1 MSGLTHIFESKTL
14 KSNIS
19 KSISSTDNINFTIS
33 ASSDDCYYN
42 LYESFLTLE
51 LEVTASA
58 DIDKIGGIKTK
69 HQPSGLITNS
79 QCTYVYLKNGELMTV
94 TLNSENEYLGA
105 NRAVVSQVF
114 TPKRLHNI
122 AEGYTEFSYNTGTG
136 DDVPVFKNELK
147 LEIINSSNK
156 KVFKGILNIPFR
168 DVLEGANTN
177 TFINLKTLDVTLKTL
192 DRDDFFESAAGKCFV
207 DSDGKGVDTIQL
219 SDVKI
224 KTIKI
229 TNHVWKGSDPSLDES
244 LTSLSNT
251 TIRCVNYTLAGDS
264 ITNRSFTEN
273 PIVPFACKYILMFVT
288 AGDYFTKYRNLKLNY
303 MKVGVFGGASNIGTN
318 FDNSKDIT
326 DPRFFDLINY
336 CANTGREESLI
347 NYQTWNQKF
356 HIVVLP
362 AGELFSQKANNV
374 FNIDLKWHVD
384 SGIETNDKLRV
395 IFIKDSEASELE

>member
-51 LEVTASA
+51 LEVTASSA
-58 DIDKIGGIKTK
+58 SSSITAIKTK

-122 AEGYTEFSYNTGTG
+122 AEGYTEFSYTGSGST
-136 DDVPVFKNELK
+136 VFDNVLK
-147 LEIINSSNK
+147 LESTSTNT
-156 KVFKGILNIPFR
+156 VFKGILNIPFR

-192 DRDDFFESAAGKCFV
+192 DRDDFFDSAAGCFV
-207 DSDGKGVDTIQL
+207 GNGTPSL
-219 SDVKI
+219 SGVKI

-251 TIRCVNYTLAGDS
+251 TIRCVNYTLSEESA
-264 ITNRSFTEN
+264 TNRSFTEN

-288 AGDYFTKYRNLKLNY
+288 TGDNFTQYKNLKLDY

-347 NYQTWNQKF
+347 NYKTWNEKF
-356 HIVVLP
+356 HIIVLP

-374 FNIDLKWHVD
+374 FNIDLKWHAE
-384 SGIETNDKLRV
+384 SKINKNDKLRV

>member
-58 DIDKIGGIKTK
+58 TGAGIKGIKTK

-122 AEGYTEFSYNTGTG
+122 AEGYTEFSYAGSGST
-136 DDVPVFKNELK
+136 VFNNVLK
-147 LEIINSSNK
+147 LETIGSSK
-156 KVFKGILNIPFR
+156 TVFKGVLNIPFR

-192 DRDDFFESAAGKCFV
+192 DRDDFFESAAKCFV
-207 DSDGKGVDTIQL
+207 DSSG
-219 SDVKI
+219 SDVASITLAGVKI

-251 TIRCVNYTLAGDS
+251 TIRCVNYTLSNDS
-264 ITNRSFTEN
+264 VTNRSFTEN

-288 AGDYFTKYRNLKLNY
+288 AGDNFTIYRDLKLNY

-318 FDNSKDIT
+318 FDNTNSVT

-347 NYQTWNQKF
+347 NYKTWNEKF

-374 FNIDLKWHVD
+374 FNIDLKWHEG
-384 SGIETNDKLRV
+384 SGIQTNDKLRV

>member
-51 LEVTASA
+51 LEVTASGSNSSITA
-58 DIDKIGGIKTK
+58 IKTK

-136 DDVPVFKNELK
+136 SNVNVFKNELK
-147 LEIINSSNK
+147 LENASGNK
-156 KVFKGILNIPFR
+156 TFKGILNIPFR

-192 DRDDFFESAAGKCFV
+192 DRNDFFESAASCFV
-207 DSDGKGVDTIQL
+207 GDSNASLLTL

-318 FDNSKDIT
+318 FDNTTKVT

-347 NYQTWNQKF
+347 NYQTWNDKF

-374 FNIDLKWHVD
+374 FNIDLKWHEG

>member
-58 DIDKIGGIKTK
+58 SNSSIVAIKTK

-122 AEGYTEFSYNTGTG
+122 AEGYTEFSYAGSGST
-136 DDVPVFKNELK
+136 VFDNVLK
-147 LEIINSSNK
+147 LESTSTNT
-156 KVFKGILNIPFR
+156 VFKGILNIPFR

-192 DRDDFFESAAGKCFV
+192 DRNDFFESAAGCFV
-207 DSDGKGVDTIQL
+207 GDSNASSLTL

-288 AGDYFTKYRNLKLNY
+288 AGDNFTIYRDLKLNY

-318 FDNSKDIT
+318 FDNSNDIT

-347 NYQTWNQKF
+347 NYQTWNEKF

-374 FNIDLKWHVD
+374 FNIDLKWH
-384 SGIETNDKLRV
+384 SGSEIKTGDKLRV

>member
-58 DIDKIGGIKTK
+58 SNSSIVAIKTK

-136 DDVPVFKNELK
+136 DDVPVFNNQLK
-147 LEIINSSNK
+147 LEEVSGDK
-156 KVFKGILNIPFR
+156 TFKGILNIPFR

-192 DRDDFFESAAGKCFV
+192 DRNDFFESAAGCFV
-207 DSDGKGVDTIQL
+207 GDSNASSLTL

-288 AGDYFTKYRNLKLNY
+288 AGDYFTEYRNLKLNY

-318 FDNSKDIT
+318 FDNTASVT

-347 NYQTWNQKF
+347 NYQTWNEKF

-384 SGIETNDKLRV
+384 SGIQTNDKLRV

>member
-58 DIDKIGGIKTK
+58 SNSSSVAAIKTK

-122 AEGYTEFSYNTGTG
+122 AEGYTEFSYTDSGST
-136 DDVPVFKNELK
+136 VFKNELK
-147 LEIINSSNK
+147 LEKVGSSNK
-156 KVFKGILNIPFR
+156 IFKSILNIPFR

-192 DRDDFFESAAGKCFV
+192 DRNDFFESAAGCFV
-207 DSDGKGVDTIQL
+207 GDSNASSLTL
-219 SDVKI
+219 SDVRI

-288 AGDYFTKYRNLKLNY
+288 AGDNFTIYRDLKLNY

-347 NYQTWNQKF
+347 NYKTWNQKF

-374 FNIDLKWHVD
+374 FNIDLKWHED
-384 SGIETNDKLRV
+384 SGIQTNDKLRV